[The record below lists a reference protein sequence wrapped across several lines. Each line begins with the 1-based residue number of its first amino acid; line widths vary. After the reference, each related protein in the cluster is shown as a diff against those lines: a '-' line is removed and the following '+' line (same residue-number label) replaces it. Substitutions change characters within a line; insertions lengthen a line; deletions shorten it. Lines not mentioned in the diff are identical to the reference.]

1 MTLQAIVHS
10 AEEGGFWAE
19 VPSLPGC
26 ATEGET
32 LEEVRANLL
41 EAVEA
46 WLEAGSPEK
55 PVKPGDQILE
65 LAV

>member
-1 MTLQAIVHS
+1 M
-10 AEEGGFWAE
+10 
-19 VPSLPGC
+19 PGC

-32 LEEVRANLL
+32 LDEVRANLR

-46 WLEAGSPEK
+46 WLEAGSPDE
-55 PVKPGDQILE
+55 PANAGDQILE